1 MGAAKVL
8 GGLLFLTLGIVF
20 LVIGIVPISILGN
33 ISFIGRFM
41 NYMFLDYP
49 TMMMTWDFSPLFL
62 ATGYLEIAL
71 IIPYVGFHYCKA
83 GIKSMTY
90 SKKKK
95 EYFISE
101 TKIGLLIAGFILIC
115 VAVVLALMILL
126 QYLEPAFQFL
136 TDLLPAI
143 YFSGLLPT
151 LLIPV
156 VLSLLIIFFVYWLGS
171 KIMKSG
177 IKKEEMLK

>member
-8 GGLLFLTLGIVF
+8 GGLLFLALGIVF
-20 LVIGIVPISILGN
+20 LVIGIVPIPTFGN
-33 ISFIGRFM
+33 ISFIGRLM
-41 NYMFLDYP
+41 DYMFLDFT
-49 TMMMTWDFSPLFL
+49 TMMMTWDFTPLFL
-62 ATGYLEIAL
+62 ASGFLELAL

-83 GIKSMTY
+83 GIKSMTHD
-90 SKKKK
+90 KKKK
-95 EYFISE
+95 EYIISE
-101 TKIGLLIAGFILIC
+101 AKIGLLIAGFILIC
-115 VAVVLALMILL
+115 AAAALVLMILL
-126 QYLEPAFQFL
+126 EYLEPSFQFL
-136 TDLLPAI
+136 ADLLPTL
-143 YFSGLLPT
+143 YFPGLLPT

>member
-8 GGLLFLTLGIVF
+8 GGLLFLALGIVF
-20 LVIGIVPISILGN
+20 LVIGIVPVSILGN

-41 NYMFLDYP
+41 DYIFLDYP
-49 TMMMTWDFSPLFL
+49 TMMMTWDFSPMLL

-90 SKKKK
+90 GKKKK
-95 EYFISE
+95 TFFISE
-101 TKIGLLIAGFILIC
+101 AKIGLLVAGFILIC
-115 VAVVLALMILL
+115 AAVALVLMILL
-126 QYLEPAFQFL
+126 DYLEPAFQFL
-136 TDLLPAI
+136 IDSLPAL
-143 YFSGLLPT
+143 YFPGLLPT